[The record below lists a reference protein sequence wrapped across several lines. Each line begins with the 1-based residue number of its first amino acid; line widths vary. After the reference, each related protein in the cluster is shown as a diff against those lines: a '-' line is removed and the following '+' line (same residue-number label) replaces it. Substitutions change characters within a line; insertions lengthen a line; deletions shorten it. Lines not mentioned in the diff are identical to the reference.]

1 VAGKQRFLSREK
13 DLAIPPLPEVER
25 ERQRRDLLQIIAAHP
40 EGIGREKLGR
50 EYAAQAGTPI
60 PWRTLLRRVGN
71 LVVQGEVRPV
81 GEGRRRVY
89 QAVTASAII
98 SPDAAAPARV
108 EAAPGEAEPD
118 YIPVSAAGGEV
129 RALVRKPMS
138 QREPVGYQLEFLE
151 GYHPGTT
158 WYLPAELRRELREM
172 GTTADPE
179 RPAGTFARD
188 VFDRLLIDLSWAS
201 SRLEGN
207 TYSRLDTQNL
217 IQFGQEASGKDG
229 QQAQMILNHKR
240 AIEFLVDEADLVGFD
255 RRTVTTLHSALSEN
269 LLDDPRDEG
278 GIRRRPVR
286 ISGTPYVPIA
296 VPQVIEDALDLLLSR
311 ASAIPDPFE
320 QAFFA
325 MVHIPYL
332 QPFTDVNKR
341 TSRLAANIPLIRE
354 NLCPLSFVDVPE
366 RPYVEGT
373 LGVYEQNR
381 VELLRDVFAWAYARS
396 CAQYRVMRESMGQPD
411 PLRLRYREQLAE
423 VVRETVLALAPPGS
437 VTLRAWAEEH
447 GIPPGDRDGFAERA
461 LSLLVS
467 LHEGNAGRYRIRP
480 AQLSAW
486 QDRYRA

>member
-1 VAGKQRFLSREK
+1 MAAPKN
-13 DLAIPPLPEVER
+13 AAR
-25 ERQRRDLLQIIAAHP
+25 ERQLRVLREIICAHP
-40 EGIGREKLGR
+40 EGIGREQIGR
-50 EYAAQAGTPI
+50 EYVARSGSRITL
-60 PWRTLLRRVGN
+60 RTLLRRLSTLIAEDRIIGVGA
-71 LVVQGEVRPV
+71 
-81 GEGRRRVY
+81 GRLRVY
-89 QAVTASAII
+89 KATRPTLPVPATTAPDRPPADAV
-98 SPDAAAPARV
+98 
-108 EAAPGEAEPD
+108 EPD
-118 YIPVSAAGGEV
+118 YISVSEAGAEV
-129 RALVRKPMS
+129 RALVRRPMS
-138 QREPVGYQLEFLE
+138 QRDPVGYQLEFLE
-151 GYHPGTT
+151 AYRPGTT

-179 RPAGTFARD
+179 RAAGTFARD

-217 IQFGQEASGKDG
+217 IQFGQEAAGKDG

-240 AIEFLVDEADLVGFD
+240 AIEFLVDEADVVGFD

-278 GIRRRPVR
+278 GIRKRPVR
-286 ISGTPYVPIA
+286 ISGTPYVPMA

-311 ASAIPDPFE
+311 ASAIADPFE

-396 CAQYRVMRESMGQPD
+396 CAQYRVVRESMGQPD

-423 VVRETVLALAPPGS
+423 VVRETVLALAPPNDVS
-437 VTLRAWAEEH
+437 LRAWAEEH

-480 AQLSAW
+480 TQLSAW
-486 QDRYRA
+486 QDRYRTDRA